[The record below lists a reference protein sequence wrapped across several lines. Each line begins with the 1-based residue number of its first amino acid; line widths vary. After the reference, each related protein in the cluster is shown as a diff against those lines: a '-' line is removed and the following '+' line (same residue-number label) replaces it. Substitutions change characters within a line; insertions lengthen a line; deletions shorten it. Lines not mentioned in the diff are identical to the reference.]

1 MNNKDKIQQTS
12 KTQQQEEEID
22 LGNLFKVIGKGIKN
36 FFNLIGG
43 FLQSLFHYFIL
54 LLIFIKNHLVK
65 LGLAIVIGA
74 VVGFVWDYSSP
85 KEYSSKMI
93 LETNFGSG
101 VQLYK
106 QVDYLTD
113 LINKKDTVSLS
124 QILNLSVKEV
134 SGIRDIYVTAYR
146 PKRNLLLSYDEYL
159 RKTDSVYTKGF
170 TVEDFKK
177 RLDHYDYRYNEIK
190 VNSNSKTVFK
200 KLSPELVRLV
210 ENDYFKNSRNIKSKE
225 LAQKLTILQYNL
237 IQIDSL
243 RSLYKEVALIEAAN
257 QTSKSTIEFSQKEPE
272 TNEKDIELFE
282 ISNQILS
289 QLSWL
294 NDDILRTDNIVNI
307 ISDFDAIGVLDK
319 NILNKKYF
327 QFATL
332 FGSLMLLW
340 ILTKQLNI
348 YLVNYK

>member
-1 MNNKDKIQQTS
+1 MKDKKQIQNSTNS
-12 KTQQQEEEID
+12 KIQDEEVD
-22 LGNLFKVIGKGIKN
+22 LGTLFKVIGLGIKN
-36 FFNLIGG
+36 FFNFIGDI
-43 FLQSLFHYFIL
+43 FLNIFHYFIL
-54 LLIFIKNHLVK
+54 LLIFIKSHFVK
-65 LGLAIVIGA
+65 LGLAIVLGA
-74 VVGFVWDYSSP
+74 VVGFVWDYSRP
-85 KEYSSKMI
+85 KEYNSKMI

-124 QILNLSVKEV
+124 QVLNLSTKEV
-134 SGIRDIYVTAYR
+134 SGITDIDVTAYR

-159 RKTDSVYTKGF
+159 RKTDSVYTKDF
-170 TVEDFKK
+170 TIEDFKK
-177 RLDHYDYRYNEIK
+177 RLDHYDYRYHEIK
-190 VNSNSKTVFK
+190 VKSNSKTVFK
-200 KLSPELVRLV
+200 KLSPELIRLV
-210 ENDYFKNSRNIKSKE
+210 ENDYFKNSRDVKSKE
-225 LAQKLTILQYNL
+225 LDQKLTILQNNL

-257 QTSKSTIEFSQKEPE
+257 QVSKSTIEFSQKEPE

-327 QFATL
+327 QFAAL
-332 FGSLMLLW
+332 LGSLMLLW
-340 ILTKQLNI
+340 ILTKQLNN

>member
-1 MNNKDKIQQTS
+1 MKDKAQGIS
-12 KTQQQEEEID
+12 KSDSQYQEEDVD

-36 FFNLIGG
+36 FFNFIGKIL
-43 FLQSLFHYFIL
+43 FYVFHYFIL
-54 LLIFIKNHLVK
+54 FLIFIKSHFFK

-74 VVGFVWDYSSP
+74 VTGFVVDYSSS
-85 KEYSSKMI
+85 KEYNSKMI

-101 VQLYK
+101 IQLYK

-134 SGIRDIYVTAYR
+134 SEITNIVVIAYR
-146 PKRNLLLSYDEYL
+146 PKKNLLVQYDEYL

-170 TVEDFKK
+170 TVNDFKK
-177 RLDHYDYRYNEIK
+177 RLDNYDYRYHELK
-190 VNSNSKTVFK
+190 VNSNSKTIFK
-200 KLSPELVRLV
+200 KLSPELIRLV
-210 ENDYFKNSRNIKSKE
+210 ENNYFKNSRHIKTKE
-225 LAQKLTILQYNL
+225 LDQKLIILQKNL

-257 QTSKSTIEFSQKEPE
+257 QTSKSTIEFSQKEPI
-272 TNEKDIELFE
+272 TSEKDLELFE

-294 NDDILRTDNIVNI
+294 NDDILRTNNIVNI
-307 ISDFDAIGVLDK
+307 ISDFEAIGVVDK

-327 QFATL
+327 QFAAL
-332 FGSLMLLW
+332 FFGLMLGW
-340 ILTKQLNI
+340 ILTKQLNN

>member
-1 MNNKDKIQQTS
+1 MKDKKQIQNSTNS
-12 KTQQQEEEID
+12 KTQDEEID
-22 LGNLFKVIGKGIKN
+22 LGTLFKVIGNGIKN
-36 FFNLIGG
+36 FFNFIGDI
-43 FLQSLFHYFIL
+43 LLNIFHYFIL
-54 LLIFIKNHLVK
+54 LLIFIKSHLVK

-74 VVGFVWDYSSP
+74 VIGFVLEYFSP
-85 KEYSSKMI
+85 KEYNSKII

-101 VQLYK
+101 IQLYK
-106 QVDYLTD
+106 QIDYLTD

-124 QILNLSVKEV
+124 QILKLSTKEV
-134 SGIRDIYVTAYR
+134 SGLTDINITPYR
-146 PKRNLLLSYDEYL
+146 PNRNILRSYDEYL
-159 RKTDSVYTKGF
+159 RETDSVYTKGF

-177 RLDHYDYRYNEIK
+177 RLDQYDYRYHEIK
-190 VNSNSKTVFK
+190 VKSISKTIFK
-200 KLSPELVRLV
+200 KLSLELVRLV
-210 ENDYFKNSRNIKSKE
+210 ENDYFKYNRDIKSTE
-225 LAQKLTILQYNL
+225 LAQKLTVLQKNL

-243 RSLYKEVALIEAAN
+243 RSQYREVALIGAAN

-272 TNEKDIELFE
+272 TNETDIELFE

-327 QFATL
+327 QFAAL
-332 FGSLMLLW
+332 LGSLMLLW
-340 ILTKQLNI
+340 ILTKQLNS